1 MSRKPVLLLTC
12 EHASARVP
20 RFLARHFVGQAA
32 LLASHRGH
40 DAGAAE
46 LARYLARRL
55 GAPLLEGRTT
65 RLAVDLNRSSD
76 HPHLLGPSLRN
87 LPRNE
92 RQAARDRLLAE
103 LWEPFRAAAEAEV
116 HDRVEAGAFVLHL
129 SVHSMT
135 PVLAGRR
142 RDMDL
147 AVLFDPQREPECAL
161 ARHFAD
167 SLHRQTGLVVARNR
181 PYRGT
186 SDGHTTSLRGQFSA
200 RLYAG
205 VELELNQA
213 LLRAGRVPPKL
224 AASIVV
230 ALRETLDQ
238 TKSAPPRNR

>member
-1 MSRKPVLLLTC
+1 MSREPALLLTC
-12 EHASARVP
+12 EHASSRVP

-76 HPHLLGPSLRN
+76 HPHLLGPSLRK
-87 LPRNE
+87 LPRGE
-92 RQAARDRLLAE
+92 REAARERLLAE
-103 LWEPFRAAAEAEV
+103 HWEPFRAAAEAEV
-116 HDRVEAGAFVLHL
+116 HEGVEAGAFVLHV

-167 SLHRQTGLVVARNR
+167 SLHHHTGLKVARNR

-186 SDGHTTSLRGQFSA
+186 SDGHTTSLRGQFAA
-200 RLYAG
+200 RRYAG

-213 LLRAGRVPPKL
+213 RLRAGRVPPTLTARIL
-224 AASIVV
+224 A
-230 ALRETLDQ
+230 ALRETLDH
-238 TKSAPPRNR
+238 TKSAPTGNR